1 MGWGQQRKTV
11 VSNKLGAPNPNYGS
25 DGDIQVRQTNLGAKL
40 FGKLGGRWLSTN
52 LFSDNIFSMSDN
64 TGRETIKLDPGVGL
78 SVDQI
83 KLTGKIEITSVGSDN
98 VVIGTG
104 NIDLGTKNV
113 VVGVD
118 AGKAM
123 TSSATDN
130 VFIGYEAGEALTG
143 GTKNVCIGS
152 GAGAA
157 MTGTFGNIMI
167 GLSAGEVI
175 ATGYFSTYIGF
186 RATASATYV
195 INEVVI
201 CGGKVGAAQTVGKG
215 SNTIVL
221 GADTVTDIYMSQD
234 SGATVHCQFL
244 ALKETSTP
252 TALADHGK
260 IYTKNTNKLF
270 FQDGAGTEHEIS
282 FE

>member
-83 KLTGKIEITSVGSDN
+83 NLTGKISITGTGTDN

-104 NIDLGTKNV
+104 NKDVGSANV
-113 VVGVD
+113 VIGVD
-118 AGKAM
+118 
-123 TSSATDN
+123 
-130 VFIGYEAGEALTG
+130 
-143 GTKNVCIGS
+143 
-152 GAGAA
+152 AGAA
-157 MTGTFGNIMI
+157 MTTAQNNVFIGTEAADVLAGGDANVCI
-167 GLSAGEVI
+167 GRNCAPHMTGTVSNTVLGFSAGEVVE
-175 ATGYFSTYIGF
+175 TGSFNTYMGF
-186 RATASATYV
+186 RSTASGTNV
-195 INEVVI
+195 ENEVVI
-201 CGGKVGAAQTVGKG
+201 CGGKTGSAQTVGKG
-215 SNTIVL
+215 SNTVVL
-221 GADTVTDIYMSQD
+221 GADTSTDIYLGQNSQ
-234 SGATVHCQFL
+234 STAHCQFL

-252 TALADHGK
+252 TALSNYGK
-260 IYTKNTNKLF
+260 IYCTSDNELF
-270 FQDGAGTEHEIS
+270 FQDGDGTEHQIS